1 MAPPLLPAFD
11 RFVGR
16 FLPNG
21 ATVETIRNAVYFTD
35 QQLLSEAAEQL
46 PVLCLVDDAQWLDQS
61 SALVLAFVARRLPG
75 EGVVLLFASGRRPKW
90 TN

>member
-21 ATVETIRNAVYFTD
+21 ATVETVRNAVYFTD
-35 QQLLSEAAEQL
+35 HQHLE
-46 PVLCLVDDAQWLDQS
+46 PILVDS
-61 SALVLAFVARRLPG
+61 SGTSGFPLTPQPGVLRT
-75 EGVVLLFASGRRPKW
+75 AS
-90 TN
+90 

>member
-1 MAPPLLPAFD
+1 LSPPLLPAFY

-35 QQLLSEAAEQL
+35 YQHLE
-46 PVLCLVDDAQWLDQS
+46 PILVDAAWITG
-61 SALVLAFVARRLPG
+61 ALVLLLIVA
-75 EGVVLLFASGRRPKW
+75 GRRRRTPG
-90 TN
+90 TG